1 MTEDIVSVAL
11 ARRIPALSSHR
22 FLLSAHSLRC
32 LNDWTIEDVLHWL
45 LCQEHPLNTICG
57 DACMCMCVCL
67 YLDLLTHCHQPPG
80 IHLAASPLLPASLHF
95 LLCLAEL
102 LVSSIILKMNRTGSF
117 FFLSLTAR
125 LCLPA
130 CLLLQAGSAH
140 SRWINL
146 ALLGA
151 THHILESD
159 CFPHTLTRWPAHSS
173 ITEIGGQTD
182 ERARGGKG
190 KCTNMCIML
199 VRTTFGLSDVNLSG
213 RYAEFSVGRKKA
225 EQCCPAVKVIASKP
239 TNEAR

>member
-1 MTEDIVSVAL
+1 MFEWLNNWRCIALIFVPRAPTEHNLWRRMHVHVCVSLSGPPHPLPSASWHPFSCFTSSTRLFAFSSLSCWTFSVFHYTEDEQD
-11 ARRIPALSSHR
+11 RI
-22 FLLSAHSLRC
+22 
-32 LNDWTIEDVLHWL
+32 
-45 LCQEHPLNTICG
+45 
-57 DACMCMCVCL
+57 
-67 YLDLLTHCHQPPG
+67 
-80 IHLAASPLLPASLHF
+80 
-95 LLCLAEL
+95 
-102 LVSSIILKMNRTGSF
+102 F

>member
-11 ARRIPALSSHR
+11 ARRIPALSLHR

-32 LNDWTIEDVLHWL
+32 LNDWTIEDVSHWL
-45 LCQEHPLNTICG
+45 LCQEQPLNTICG
-57 DACMCMCVCL
+57 DACMCTCVCL

-95 LLCLAEL
+95 LLCLADL

-159 CFPHTLTRWPAHSS
+159 CFSAYTHWPAHSS

-199 VRTTFGLSDVNLSG
+199 VRTTLGLSDVNLLG
-213 RYAEFSVGRKKA
+213 CYAEFSVGRKKA
-225 EQCCPAVKVIASKP
+225 EQCCSAVKVRASKP
-239 TNEAR
+239 TNEPR

>member
-1 MTEDIVSVAL
+1 MAL

-117 FFLSLTAR
+117 FFCLWQLVYVFLHASFFKQALHTVAGLTLHCWGPLTTYWSQIAFRIHSLADLRTA
-125 LCLPA
+125 
-130 CLLLQAGSAH
+130 
-140 SRWINL
+140 
-146 ALLGA
+146 
-151 THHILESD
+151 
-159 CFPHTLTRWPAHSS
+159 
-173 ITEIGGQTD
+173 
-182 ERARGGKG
+182 
-190 KCTNMCIML
+190 
-199 VRTTFGLSDVNLSG
+199 
-213 RYAEFSVGRKKA
+213 
-225 EQCCPAVKVIASKP
+225 ASPK
-239 TNEAR
+239 